1 MTIARLRPSLLLGLA
16 ILTLAGTGARAASLD
31 HIQASQQLEL
41 CAHPDML
48 PFSKQSN
55 PPSGFQVELAQALAE
70 KLGVGLEISWIIS
83 RRSASKTGCD
93 LYAGVARIDDTP
105 SKYLKLTDAFVR
117 MESVLVTTA
126 HRPALRSIADLQG
139 MTVGVAP
146 GSIAAHRLNQQGI
159 STSTRFLDESK
170 RLQALL
176 NHDIDAAVVTQLS
189 AGWLRQQL
197 QQQQVGNEK
206 DARNKTHGALNIQD
220 AQQLLGAR
228 LNYDYALGLR
238 KADQST
244 LDHFNALL
252 AEMKSDGSLA
262 RLLRH
267 YGLDADG
274 RIAALSSKL

>member
-1 MTIARLRPSLLLGLA
+1 M
-16 ILTLAGTGARAASLD
+16 LAGTGVRAGSLE
-31 HIQASQQLEL
+31 HIQSSQQLEL

-48 PFSKQSN
+48 PFSKQSD

-70 KLGVGLEISWIIS
+70 RLGVELEVSWIIS

-105 SKYLKLTDAFVR
+105 SRYLKLTDAFVR
-117 MESVLVTTA
+117 MESVLVT
-126 HRPALRSIADLQG
+126 RQDLPAVSSIADLQG

-146 GSIAAHRLNQQGI
+146 GSVAAHQLSKQGI

-176 NHDIDAAVVTQLS
+176 RQEIDAAVVTQLS
-189 AGWLRQQL
+189 AGWLQQQL
-197 QQQQVGNEK
+197 QQDQDDKNDPQ
-206 DARNKTHGALNIQD
+206 NKTQSALNIID
-220 AQQLLGAR
+220 AEQLLGTR

-252 AEMKSDGSLA
+252 TKMKADGSLTT
-262 RLLRH
+262 LLRR
-267 YGLDADG
+267 YGLDAAG
-274 RIAALSSKL
+274 HIALNQ